1 MSLLV
6 TVEFGTKENPHQITP
21 PKKDRIKNN
30 YYIFKNEVRYWDGHN
45 LINKEKER
53 EQKKKYKQSEKGK
66 KSDKKYNQSEKGK
79 KRNKKYNQSRNKRY
93 SDDPIFRLLSCLR
106 STLNSSLNT
115 QCASKN
121 QRTLEYVSCSVAQLR
136 NHLESQFGDS
146 GMNWDNSGKNKYGMW
161 YYGRG
166 WEIDH
171 RKPCDSFDIND
182 EEQKYMCFHWTNLQ
196 PMWGEENNKKSNKFN
211 PETFQYKWMGRE
223 TGWVGIPNYLMN
235 N

>member
-1 MSLLV
+1 M
-6 TVEFGTKENPHQITP
+6 
-21 PKKDRIKNN
+21 R
-30 YYIFKNEVRYWDGHN
+30 
-45 LINKEKER
+45 
-53 EQKKKYKQSEKGK
+53 KKYNKSEKGK
-66 KSDKKYNQSEKGK
+66 KSRKKYNKSEKRK
-79 KRNKKYNQSRNKRY
+79 EMRKKYQNKRY

-106 STLNSSLNT
+106 SRLNSALYT

-121 QRTLEYVSCSVAQLR
+121 QRTLEYVSCSVMQLR

-146 GMNWDNSGKNKYGMW
+146 GMNWDNSGKNKYGTW

-166 WEIDH
+166 WQIDH
-171 RKPCDSFDIND
+171 RKPCEKFDLNE
-182 EEQKYMCFHWTNLQ
+182 EEQIYMCCHWTNLQ
-196 PMWGEENNKKSNKFN
+196 PMWGEENEEKSNKFN